1 VVVLGA
7 GYTGMWAA
15 WHIRRLE
22 PEARVVLLEAG
33 RAGHGPSGRNG
44 GFCNTMWHQLPLMR
58 ERFGDEGARRVA
70 ETALASVGEVGR
82 FCEEHGVDAWYR
94 RGGYLLVSTAE
105 AHDRVADEA
114 IEACRALGVPDAG
127 QPLDAAAVA
136 GRCRSPLFRGG
147 SFYPGAATVQP
158 ARLGF
163 GLLAKLAERGV
174 ELFEGSPV
182 SKLATAQ
189 GGGVEART
197 PGGTVRAR
205 SAVVAI
211 GAAAVGQ
218 RWGARGRLTIAS
230 SHIVLTEPVPDVLEE
245 IGWTGG
251 ECITDSRSLLHYFR
265 TTPDGRI
272 AFGWGGGRIGYD
284 ARRRGRM
291 EIDPKVV
298 EQVGRDLVAT
308 FPQLEGRRIERA
320 WGGPI
325 DASPS
330 HLPVISMGA
339 GDRVATAFGYTGNG
353 VAPSQM
359 VGRTLASLA
368 LDRRDEASRLPLVD
382 PSPTRVPP
390 EPLRWIG
397 GTAIRA
403 ALLRKESAEMEGR
416 RPGPIARTVAAIPE
430 RIGFH
435 IGR

>member
-1 VVVLGA
+1 MLGG
-7 GYTGMWAA
+7 GYSGMWAA
-15 WHIRRLE
+15 WHMKRLE
-22 PEARVVLLEAG
+22 PEARVVLLEAD

-44 GFCNTMWHQLPLMR
+44 GFCNTMWHALPLMR
-58 ERFGDEGARRVA
+58 RRFGDRGARQVA
-70 ETALASVGEVGR
+70 QAALASVGEIGR

-94 RGGYLLVSTAE
+94 RAGYLQVSTAA
-105 AHDRVADEA
+105 AHDRATDEV
-114 IEACRALGVPDAG
+114 IEACRALGVPEAA
-127 QPLDAAAVA
+127 QSLDTAAAA

-147 SFYPGAATVQP
+147 AFYPGAATVQP

-163 GLLAKLAERGV
+163 GLLGRLAEQGV
-174 ELFEGSPV
+174 EVFERSPV
-182 SKLATAQ
+182 GRLGAPR

-197 PGGTVRAR
+197 PGGRVRAR

-211 GAAAVGQ
+211 GGAAGGR

-251 ECITDSRSLLHYFR
+251 ECITDSRALVHYFR

-272 AFGWGGGRIGYD
+272 AFGWGGGRIGFG
-284 ARRRGRM
+284 ARRDGRI
-291 EIDPKVV
+291 EVDPKVV
-298 EQVGRDLVAT
+298 AQIRSDLVAT

-330 HLPVISMGA
+330 HLPVISMRA
-339 GDRVATAFGYTGNG
+339 RDRVATAFGYTGNG

-390 EPLRWIG
+390 EPLRWVG
-397 GTAIRA
+397 GTAIRT

-416 RPGPIARTVAAIPE
+416 RPGPVSRVVSAIPG